1 MTTIN
6 ALGAQSAAATA
17 AADNSIS
24 GKALG
29 KEDFLRLLVAQLQNQ
44 DPLDP
49 ADPTQ
54 FTAQLAQ
61 FSSLE
66 QMFNMNKSLQGLS
79 SLSGDMERLSAL
91 GLIGREVVANS
102 DIFEYQGQP
111 VRIGYQLPVQAT
123 EISFHIVNANN
134 QTVATLT
141 DASPTPGE
149 HFYLWDG
156 TTNAGNPLPEGSYRL
171 VVNARDADGKTIET
185 DPLVRTRVDG
195 VQTGDGQVRV
205 DTGNG
210 AFSMASLRSIEGAA
224 P

>member
-6 ALGAQSAAATA
+6 SLTNQTQGAAAAGT
-17 AADNSIS
+17 IS

-44 DPLDP
+44 DPLNP
-49 ADPTQ
+49 ADPTE

-66 QMFNMNKSLQGLS
+66 QMFNMNDTLAGLG

-91 GLIGREVVANS
+91 GLIGREVVAGS
-102 DIFEYQGQP
+102 DIFEYQGQN
-111 VRIGYQLPVQAT
+111 VEVGYQLPAQAA
-123 EISFHIVNANN
+123 EINVHIVNANN

-141 DASPTPGE
+141 DANPGPGE

-156 TTNAGNPLPEGSYRL
+156 TSNAGTPLPEGSYRL
-171 VVNARDADGKTIET
+171 VVNAKDADGKTIEAV
-185 DPLVRTRVDG
+185 PLVRSRVVGIQTISGQTRVD
-195 VQTGDGQVRV
+195 TD
-205 DTGNG
+205 NG
-210 AFSMASLRSIEGAA
+210 AFAMADLRTVEGGT

>member
-6 ALGAQSAAATA
+6 TIGNQAATTA
-17 AADNSIS
+17 AGNSIS

-44 DPLDP
+44 DPLNP

-66 QMFNMNKSLQGLS
+66 QMFNMNETLEGLG

-91 GLIGREVVANS
+91 GLIGREVVADS
-102 DIFEYQGQP
+102 DIFDYQGQE
-111 VRIGYQLPVQAT
+111 VRIGYQLPVQAS
-123 EISFHIVNANN
+123 EVSFHILNANN
-134 QTVATLT
+134 QTVATLK
-141 DASPTPGE
+141 DASPAAGE

-156 TTNAGNPLPEGSYRL
+156 TSNAGTPLPEGSYRL
-171 VVNARDADGKTIET
+171 VVNAKDAEGNAIET
-185 DPLVRTRVDG
+185 PPLVRTRVDG
-195 VQTGDGQVRV
+195 IQMAGGQTRV
-205 DTGNG
+205 ETGNG
-210 AFSMASLRSIEGAA
+210 SFSMAQLRTIDGGT